1 MRVWQDETIKQ
12 DGHLSARL
20 TYNDTFI
27 DDPDNLG
34 FKERGEHVSLIKAG
48 SKAILVTCKAIDP
61 ECSPRSISSFN
72 SRDVFIGSKLNV
84 IDDDYW
90 IQIDELVSVKSLI

>member
-34 FKERGEHVSLIKAG
+34 FKERGEHVSLIEAG
-48 SKAILVTCKAIDP
+48 SKAIWLRV
-61 ECSPRSISSFN
+61 R
-72 SRDVFIGSKLNV
+72 RL
-84 IDDDYW
+84 
-90 IQIDELVSVKSLI
+90 IQSARHGPFLLSTVEMFLLDLSLT